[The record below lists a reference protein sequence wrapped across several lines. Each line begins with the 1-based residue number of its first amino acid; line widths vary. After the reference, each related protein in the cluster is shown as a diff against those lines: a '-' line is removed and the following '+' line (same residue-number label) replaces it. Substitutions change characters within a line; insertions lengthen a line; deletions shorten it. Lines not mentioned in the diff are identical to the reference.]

1 MCVLSTMSRT
11 VLSKFYFFKQTKIN
25 LSKLFLNKPK
35 PVLSKGTEPNCLG
48 FNEKGSG
55 ERYDEE
61 GDKWSCDG
69 DAEGVR
75 FDDSVDTMCTTCQ
88 DVYEG
93 EEVHPK

>member
-1 MCVLSTMSRT
+1 MCWAQCLGQSCQSFIFLTNQNQLVK
-11 VLSKFYFFKQTKIN
+11 VIFKQAKTSI
-25 LSKLFLNKPK
+25 
-35 PVLSKGTEPNCLG
+35 VKGTEPNCLG
-48 FNEKGSG
+48 LNEKGSG